1 MTKPHIAMRATAAIA
16 ALSLFVSGP
25 AIAAS
30 QAAAVKAAASAIPAY
45 SPWVMMSA
53 LASASSSAA
62 VCAAAAAQATA
73 AQATAAQATAAKAT
87 AAQLPTSEL
96 LTRAPGMGCVLPQLD
111 PPLPPVTPPSVP
123 PAAGVSAAAVPAG
136 VGFLPIFLGL
146 VSIAGIAMLGLSGTA
161 GGARVQNSPT

>member
-30 QAAAVKAAASAIPAY
+30 QAAAVKAAAVNAAAIAIPAY

-62 VCAAAAAQATA
+62 VCAAVAAQATA
-73 AQATAAQATAAKAT
+73 AQ
-87 AAQLPTSEL
+87 LPTGEL
-96 LTRAPGMGCVLPQLD
+96 LARAPGMGCVLPQLD
-111 PPLPPVTPPSVP
+111 PPLAPATPAATYVP
-123 PAAGVSAAAVPAG
+123 AINPAAAGVGVAAVPAG

>member
-62 VCAAAAAQATA
+62 VCAAVAARATA
-73 AQATAAQATAAKAT
+73 AQATAAQ
-87 AAQLPTSEL
+87 LPTGEL
-96 LTRAPGMGCVLPQLD
+96 LARAPGMGCVLPQLD
-111 PPLPPVTPPSVP
+111 LPLPPVTPPPVP
-123 PAAGVSAAAVPAG
+123 PAAAGVSAAAVPAG

-146 VSIAGIAMLGLSGTA
+146 VSIAGIAMLGLSRTA